1 MDLTGPKSGF
11 LHSPLKVGCA
21 LALFSLFP
29 LVSGCGSGES
39 RIPREK
45 RPVAV
50 EVVRAIKGSVNLTF
64 PTTGTITPKQEALI
78 SPKIGGRI
86 ERIYVDEGDEVRKGK
101 ILVELERDRL
111 EIAEKEAQAALKEAE
126 AQLKNLQA
134 VLKRRKKLFGEGVV
148 GEEVYEDTST
158 EVALAEARVERAE
171 AVLATAR
178 QDLEDS
184 VVRAPFDGFVVEKR
198 MNEGEMASATA
209 ASAILW
215 VMDIRTVEVE
225 CGLSEDRR
233 RFVSVGDEVL
243 VEVDAYPGEAFG
255 GKVTTVNPMVDP
267 ESRTFKIKIEILN
280 ETFRLESGMFARVK
294 VIQRVKDEAV
304 LIPLSA
310 VTERR
315 GDRVVFAVDG
325 DVARMKVVEVGMR
338 QGDLVEVIRGVDDGE
353 LVVVEGF
360 YALKDGVKVKAAETS
375 A

>member
-1 MDLTGPKSGF
+1 MDLTGPKSS
-11 LHSPLKVGCA
+11 LLPSALKVGCT
-21 LALFSLFP
+21 LALLSLFP
-29 LVSGCGSGES
+29 LLSGCGSGES
-39 RIPREK
+39 GIPREK

-50 EVVRAIKGSVNLTF
+50 EVTRAIKGSVNLTF

-86 ERIYVDEGDEVRKGK
+86 ERIYVDEGDETRKGK
-101 ILVELERDRL
+101 VLVELERDRL
-111 EIAEKEAQAALKEAE
+111 EIAEKEAQAALREAE
-126 AQLKNLQA
+126 AQLRNLQA

-158 EVALAEARVERAE
+158 EVALAEARVERAQ

-184 VVRAPFDGFVVEKR
+184 VIRAPFDGFVVEKR

-209 ASAILW
+209 SSAILW

-233 RFVSVGDEVL
+233 RFVRVGDEVL
-243 VEVDAYPGEAFG
+243 VEVDAYPGETFG

-304 LIPLSA
+304 LIPLRA
-310 VTERR
+310 VTERQ

-338 QGDLVEVIRGVDDGE
+338 QGDLVEVIRGVDD
-353 LVVVEGF
+353 
-360 YALKDGVKVKAAETS
+360 KVKAAETS
-375 A
+375 V